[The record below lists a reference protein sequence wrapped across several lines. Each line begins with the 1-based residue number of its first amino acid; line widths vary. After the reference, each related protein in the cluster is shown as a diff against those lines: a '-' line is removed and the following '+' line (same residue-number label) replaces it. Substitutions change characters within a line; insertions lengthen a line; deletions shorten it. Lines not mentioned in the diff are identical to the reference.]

1 LDNLLKIAT
10 DAHGGLNA
18 WNQFEG
24 LRASVSIGGALWN
37 QKQLPGLFN
46 NSRIDLK
53 LRQQQVI
60 THLLDIGERIV
71 FTPGQVSLE
80 SDSGT
85 RLDTRIEPRSS
96 FAGQSADSKWDKLHA
111 GYFCSYALWGYLTT
125 PFLYTYPGFET
136 REIEPWQENGEP
148 WRVLE
153 VTFPKEYAAHTRVQ
167 FSYFGEDGLLRRHLY
182 TVDVLGGA
190 AGANYA
196 FEYRDVEGVM
206 LPTKRRVFASDAN
219 RQKVPEAV
227 LISIDLSEIHF
238 K

>member
-18 WNQFEG
+18 WNQFESV
-24 LRASVSIGGALWN
+24 RASVSIGGALWD

-46 NSRIDLK
+46 NSRVDLK
-53 LRQQQVI
+53 LRQQEVI
-60 THLLDIGERIV
+60 TDLPDIAERIV

-80 SDSGT
+80 SDHGT
-85 RLDTRIEPRSS
+85 RLDTRIDPRSS

-136 REIEPWQENGEP
+136 REIEPWQENGEH

-153 VTFPKEYAAHTRVQ
+153 VTFPKEYAAHTRTQ
-167 FSYFGEDGLLRRHLY
+167 YSYFGEDGLLRRHL
-182 TVDVLGGA
+182 
-190 AGANYA
+190 
-196 FEYRDVEGVM
+196 
-206 LPTKRRVFASDAN
+206 
-219 RQKVPEAV
+219 
-227 LISIDLSEIHF
+227 
-238 K
+238 